1 MLLTIDAPLSLLHQV
16 YLKREMEEEGA
27 PNATC
32 AGCCCGAANRCALSP
47 RGRTYSCGRACRLDF
62 RSKLREG
69 CSYEKQWRMA
79 TAFSGD
85 TLTRME
91 GSAATQSRPA
101 SDPTFRSCNQHGT
114 FSNTAHLTSW
124 AGVGWVGSHTMES
137 FTFGTL
143 DSYRAYQ
150 AIMAARAGAV
160 SPHPPS
166 HPA

>member
-69 CSYEKQWRMA
+69 CSN
-79 TAFSGD
+79 D
-85 TLTRME
+85 
-91 GSAATQSRPA
+91 
-101 SDPTFRSCNQHGT
+101 RSCNQHGT